1 MYRKERNIFLQAL
14 HSGMIAYRSYQ
25 YHVKMQGLHMERIA
39 TGQRINRAA
48 DDPAGLAISER
59 MRAQIRGL
67 NMAARN
73 AQDTISLIQT
83 TEGALQGTHDILQ
96 RMRELTVQVGN
107 GTLSSSDRQAI
118 IEEMKQLEDEINRIS
133 RDTQFNSQN
142 LLDGSFTD
150 KSFQIGAN
158 QGQSMGISIGASDT
172 GALGIK
178 NLHEKLKTPEGASEA
193 LDLLDEAIKRVS
205 SQRSQL
211 GAYENRLEH
220 TINNLMNSAE
230 NLTAAESRIRDAD
243 IAKEMMAYAKHS
255 ILAQAAQAMM
265 VQARQQ
271 AEWVLELLKP
281 LERK

>member
-1 MYRKERNIFLQAL
+1 
-14 HSGMIAYRSYQ
+14 MIAYRSYQ
-25 YHVKMQGLHMERIA
+25 YHLKMQGLHMERIA

-73 AQDTISLIQT
+73 AQDTISLVQT
-83 TEGALQGTHDILQ
+83 AEGALQGTHDILQ
-96 RMRELTVQVGN
+96 RMRELTVQAGN

-133 RDTQFNSQN
+133 KDTQFNSQN

-150 KSFQIGAN
+150 KAFQIGAN
-158 QGQSMGISIGASDT
+158 QGQSIGISIDASDT

-193 LDLLDEAIKRVS
+193 LGLLDEAIKRVS

-230 NLTAAESRIRDAD
+230 NLAAAESRIRDAD

-281 LERK
+281 PERK

>member
-1 MYRKERNIFLQAL
+1 
-14 HSGMIAYRSYQ
+14 MIAYRSYQ
-25 YHVKMQGLHMERIA
+25 YHLKMQGLHMERIG

-73 AQDTISLIQT
+73 AQDTISLVQT
-83 TEGALQGTHDILQ
+83 AEGALQGTHDILQ
-96 RMRELTVQVGN
+96 RMRELTVQAGN

-133 RDTQFNSQN
+133 KDTQFNSQN

-158 QGQSMGISIGASDT
+158 QGQSIGISIDASDT

-178 NLHEKLKTPEGASEA
+178 NLHEKLKAPEGASEA
-193 LDLLDEAIKRVS
+193 LGLLDEAIKRVS

-230 NLTAAESRIRDAD
+230 NLAAAESRIRDAD

-281 LERK
+281 PERK